1 MVCIIKLTDT
11 YIYNLYVKR
20 SISRNQYFFILLL
33 LFLSKSLCKLKVN
46 RKISYIAAASYAWES
61 LLAFESQF
69 SISLPS
75 AQPNRAGALR
85 SVIVERITT
94 HC

>member
-1 MVCIIKLTDT
+1 MVCIIKSTDT
-11 YIYNLYVKR
+11 YFYSLYVKR

-33 LFLSKSLCKLKVN
+33 PFLLTLCKLKVN
-46 RKISYIAAASYAWES
+46 RKISSIAAASYAWES

-85 SVIVERITT
+85 SVLVERITT